1 MTPSE
6 SACIVTCTKPM
17 KSILRLVALSFILL
31 LLFLG
36 ISLSVFFVLG
46 TLQDHAHQAFLNKNE
61 DVLTL
66 SRTVSQLNVL
76 SSTMLRSSSTE
87 LIPDY
92 RNAMALLDQQ
102 IEQVRLIPEVDAE
115 LDAILRR
122 LAYFNDYQR
131 ILLNDS
137 SLIPFETFTYIRD
150 SVIQHQ
156 MAVDELVLGIYR
168 LSSETFSAYENR
180 LGTIEYSFWL
190 LLITSIFM
198 IVLTGTRYARRI
210 GLQIKQIQ
218 HAAHRLSERD
228 WATAD
233 IPSSGFLE
241 LDELATGMNKM
252 KREILLS
259 IQKLHAQAEKEK
271 ELGEKLI
278 QSEKR
283 DKLLMQAQLSALR
296 AQINPHFL
304 FNALDIIGKVA
315 FLNNPELAMELIE
328 AISKIL
334 RYSLDATDQLVPLSE
349 ELSIIQDYLLLQK
362 VRFGERV
369 VIEYAV
375 AEEARQ
381 ARMPAMLLQ
390 PILENCF
397 KHGMK
402 AQASLHIRLEAD
414 LEQDILK
421 VVVHD
426 TGEGFETGEIVAAP
440 SPHIGLNNVS
450 SRLSLRYKRDDLF
463 SIVSKKHAFTT
474 VTLRIP
480 QQEEPA

>member
-1 MTPSE
+1 
-6 SACIVTCTKPM
+6 M
-17 KSILRLVALSFILL
+17 KSILHLVALSFILL
-31 LLFLG
+31 LLFLS
-36 ISLSVFFVLG
+36 ISLSVFFILG
-46 TLQDHAHQAFLNKNE
+46 TLQDRAHQTFLKKNE
-61 DVLTL
+61 EILSL

-92 RNAMALLDQQ
+92 RNTMVALDKQ
-102 IEQVRLIPEVDAE
+102 IEQVRLIPEVDSE

-122 LAYFNDYQR
+122 LADFNDYQQT
-131 ILLNDS
+131 LLNDS
-137 SLIPFETFTYIRD
+137 SILPFETLTYIRD

-168 LSSETFSAYENR
+168 LSSETFASYESR
-180 LGTIEYSFWL
+180 LRTIEYSFWL

-198 IVLTGTRYARRI
+198 IVLTGSRYARRI
-210 GLQIKQIQ
+210 GLQIKLIQ

-252 KREILLS
+252 KREILYFM
-259 IQKLHAQAEKEK
+259 QKLEAQAEKEK
-271 ELGEKLI
+271 ELSDKLI
-278 QSEKR
+278 ESEKR

-334 RYSLDATDQLVPLSE
+334 RYSLDATDQLVPLSD
-349 ELSIIQDYLLLQK
+349 ELSIVQHYLLLQK

-369 VIEYAV
+369 VIEYAI

-381 ARMPAMLLQ
+381 ARLPAMLLQ

-402 AQASLHIRLEAD
+402 AQASLMIRISAMYEEA
-414 LEQDILK
+414 LLK
-421 VVVHD
+421 VIIHD
-426 TGEGFETGEIVAAP
+426 TGEGFDLADHPQDGV
-440 SPHIGLNNVS
+440 SHIGLHNVS

-463 SIVSKKHAFTT
+463 TIQSQKEVCTT
-474 VTLRIP
+474 VMLLIP
-480 QQEEPA
+480 QIEDLV